1 MTFRWKKH
9 TIMLK
14 TYLCLVCLCVSVTQ
28 SCPTL
33 SALTDCS
40 LPGSSVLG
48 VLQSRILEW
57 IAIPF
62 SRRSSWSRD
71 WTQVSYIAGR
81 FFTVWAIRE
90 ELSHVEQFISQR
102 NASFGWVCKKHN
114 LNYLLGLKFWL
125 LLPSPL
131 YFNVKKTHRLQ
142 WFFVL
147 LLKLSL
153 NKTFCLGF
161 RYTELEGSWFTQNK
175 FA

>member
-1 MTFRWKKH
+1 MEKRHYYAENIF
-9 TIMLK
+9 MLGMF
-14 TYLCLVCLCVSVTQ
+14 VCVSVTQ

-33 SALTDCS
+33 SNPSDCS
-40 LPGSSVLG
+40 LPGSSVLR
-48 VLQSRILEW
+48 VLQARILEW
-57 IAIPF
+57 IAVPF
-62 SRRSSWSRD
+62 SRGSSLSRY

-81 FFTVWAIRE
+81 FFTVWATRE
-90 ELSHVEQFISQR
+90 EISHIQQFISQR

-114 LNYLLGLKFWL
+114 LNYLLGLEFWL

-131 YFNVKKTHRLQ
+131 YFNVKKTHHLQ
-142 WFFVL
+142 CFFVL
-147 LLKLSL
+147 ILKLSL